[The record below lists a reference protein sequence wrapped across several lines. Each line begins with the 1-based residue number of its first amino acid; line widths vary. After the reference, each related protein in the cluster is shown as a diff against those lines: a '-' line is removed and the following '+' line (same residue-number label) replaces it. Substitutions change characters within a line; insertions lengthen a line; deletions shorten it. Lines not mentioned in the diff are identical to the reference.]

1 MRALNFRTGLVG
13 VVLAAMVVLVGCGEA
28 QDDLVAWEAK
38 VRSETKPKL
47 DPLTPPKPFDPR
59 NYTVQTRLD
68 PFSSE
73 KLQVA
78 LRQEKQQVTPLVEAE
93 MKRRRQPLEIFPLD
107 SITMVGSLNKLGQPY
122 ALVRADK
129 LLYQVK
135 KGDYLGMN
143 FGKITDI
150 SETKVSL
157 REIVQ
162 DAVGEWIERTSTLE
176 LQEQAK

>member
-1 MRALNFRTGLVG
+1 MSAVTVRLRVMLSVLVALL
-13 VVLAAMVVLVGCGEA
+13 VLAGCSEGPE
-28 QDDLVAWEAK
+28 DLAAWEAK
-38 VRSETKPKL
+38 VRAETKPKL
-47 DPLTPPKPFDPR
+47 ESLTPPKAFDPR
-59 NYTVQTRLD
+59 NYAVQRQTD
-68 PFSSE
+68 PFSTE

-107 SITMVGSLNKLGQPY
+107 SITMVGSMNKLGQPY

-129 LLYQVK
+129 MLYQVK